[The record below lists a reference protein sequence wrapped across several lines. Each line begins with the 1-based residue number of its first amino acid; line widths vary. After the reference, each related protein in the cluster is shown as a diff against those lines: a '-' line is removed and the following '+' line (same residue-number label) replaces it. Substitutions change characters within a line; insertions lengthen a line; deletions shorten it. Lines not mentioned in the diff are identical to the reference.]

1 MGKTV
6 ASAWTAEV
14 LRSLG
19 RNVVVIDADPSKDS
33 LSQFK
38 ALDARKLVLLND
50 DDELDTEAMDA
61 FVQEMME
68 RTPDFI
74 VDPGAAGFDRLASY
88 LKRDAVIDYMAEQGK
103 NVCIHTFVVGGE
115 RQDSTVE
122 IAMAF
127 LEQMPQEI
135 QLVLWI
141 NPKFGKLKHEQ
152 EFTAWFA
159 ERGVRI
165 VRIPDAHRGL
175 DKNVDFVLENKLT
188 FDEVADVTRSELPD
202 MARQRLSSFWRKLS
216 SSIAD
221 AAECA

>member
-1 MGKTV
+1 MPLDELLSALQTAQSQTWQSDETTGSDHNATETYPTPMEQRSSTIHCFLAQEGCMGKTV

-38 ALDARKLVLLND
+38 ALDARKFVLLNE

-74 VDPGAAGFDRLASY
+74 IDPGAAGFDRLASY

-115 RQDSTVE
+115 RQD
-122 IAMAF
+122 
-127 LEQMPQEI
+127 
-135 QLVLWI
+135 
-141 NPKFGKLKHEQ
+141 
-152 EFTAWFA
+152 
-159 ERGVRI
+159 
-165 VRIPDAHRGL
+165 
-175 DKNVDFVLENKLT
+175 
-188 FDEVADVTRSELPD
+188 
-202 MARQRLSSFWRKLS
+202 RLAVQGGMVK
-216 SSIAD
+216 
-221 AAECA
+221 